1 MKAQL
6 TEDYMVEQPA
16 INWFKELGYSL
27 THGSELNPE
36 NEDGRYTSTL
46 FLFANTCCE

>member
-16 INWFKELGYSL
+16 INWLKELKVEK
-27 THGSELNPE
+27 T
-36 NEDGRYTSTL
+36 
-46 FLFANTCCE
+46 

>member
-16 INWFKELGYSL
+16 INWLKELKVKK
-27 THGSELNPE
+27 T
-36 NEDGRYTSTL
+36 
-46 FLFANTCCE
+46 